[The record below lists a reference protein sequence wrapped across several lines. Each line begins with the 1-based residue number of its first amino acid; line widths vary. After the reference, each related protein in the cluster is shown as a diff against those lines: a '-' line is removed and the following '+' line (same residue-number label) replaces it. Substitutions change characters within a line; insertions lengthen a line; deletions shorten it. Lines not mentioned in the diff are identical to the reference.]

1 VDGRIEIEERQARE
15 HSGCRWKENRNGGG
29 QQVRGGEDM
38 GLRLKFKR

>member
-29 QQVRGGEDM
+29 CKEREGGKYSKD
-38 GLRLKFKR
+38 